1 MFSGKQGETMNRRLV
16 TPLAAVSAICL
27 CGAPLA
33 SWAAD
38 EKQTI
43 ESILHASPGREAEAA
58 ARLLK
63 LRDFVR
69 KAQPNITYNFYQS
82 KKDATLFMTYEVY
95 PNAAELAEHNSV
107 VLPAFRKEAG
117 PAPEGLYTRPTEIN
131 ELQELSN

>member
-1 MFSGKQGETMNRRLV
+1 MPMAV
-16 TPLAAVSAICL
+16 VSAIAL
-27 CGAPLA
+27 CGSPLS

-38 EKQTI
+38 EAQTI
-43 ESILHASPGREAEAA
+43 ESIIHASPGREAEAA

-69 KAQPNITYNFYQS
+69 KAEPSITYNFYQS
-82 KKDATLFMTYEVY
+82 KKDPTLFMTYEVY
-95 PNAAELAEHNSV
+95 PNAAELSEHNNV

-117 PAPEGLYTRPTEIN
+117 PASEGLYTRPTEIN